1 MRKRAVSQGSNRSIE
16 IVKKEVDRSREKDKG
31 KAFMEDISNRCKEIE
46 ERVRGLI
53 ERKKDDKLRIQK
65 VSDSYE
71 KRYNMPKLNSKEKYD
86 PYLRNKI
93 NRNNSVEIRSN
104 VPRPQ
109 SNRLNNVPSYKMIER
124 NRSM

>member
-1 MRKRAVSQGSNRSIE
+1 
-16 IVKKEVDRSREKDKG
+16 
-31 KAFMEDISNRCKEIE
+31 MEDISNRCKEIE

-109 SNRLNNVPSYKMIER
+109 SNRLNNAPSYKMIER